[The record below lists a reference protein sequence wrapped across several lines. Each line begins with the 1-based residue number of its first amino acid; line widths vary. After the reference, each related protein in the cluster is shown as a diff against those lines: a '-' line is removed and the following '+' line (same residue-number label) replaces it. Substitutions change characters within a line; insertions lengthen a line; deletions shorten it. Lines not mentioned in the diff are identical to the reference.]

1 MTKDM
6 NTRTHTEALAGRAP
20 RMRGRHIWLLPA
32 VLICIQHFSIAE
44 ESTVKKANGSD
55 SAAWRRKAVE
65 YARIMSHVKWTPV
78 ADGMPIRG
86 KRRGHFKKG
95 KEYRGV
101 PYSSVKY
108 VGRYIGLEIFLKTF
122 LAAVENPHSVLYTEN
137 LTGKVSNAAGYYGK
151 VCSSFTSYALQ
162 CGIWYVSNRYG
173 PEHREG
179 ICLADPQ
186 SAQAA
191 EVGDVIFTPPARKGG
206 GSHIEIVTRVT
217 RNDDGT
223 VTHVRVEE
231 SWPPTTRITN
241 RSAAK
246 FDAHISSRSRKLYR
260 ITDLD
265 AWRGANRA
273 ESFLFPNYDED
284 AATPAINRVLL
295 LDRGDWVPY
304 HRDQA
309 VNINVMDRDALGV
322 KALVI
327 KRGNTVVETIEVR
340 GTGVIERSFST
351 CGDYTAHCVMNDGS
365 ASQACEFSVCDLD
378 FETSAKSIA
387 LGKSWEIMFTSDNM
401 DVIIVHFRG
410 QANRFGQQ
418 SVFVTEQ
425 DRRNGKVVIPAD
437 LLDRAGRL
445 KICLIGENRYGRLKK
460 CRDIRVQKAP

>member
-1 MTKDM
+1 
-6 NTRTHTEALAGRAP
+6 
-20 RMRGRHIWLLPA
+20 
-32 VLICIQHFSIAE
+32 
-44 ESTVKKANGSD
+44 
-55 SAAWRRKAVE
+55 VE
-65 YARIMSHVKWTPV
+65 
-78 ADGMPIRG
+78 D
-86 KRRGHFKKG
+86 
-95 KEYRGV
+95 
-101 PYSSVKY
+101 
-108 VGRYIGLEIFLKTF
+108 
-122 LAAVENPHSVLYTEN
+122 
-137 LTGKVSNAAGYYGK
+137 
-151 VCSSFTSYALQ
+151 
-162 CGIWYVSNRYG
+162 
-173 PEHREG
+173 
-179 ICLADPQ
+179 
-186 SAQAA
+186 
-191 EVGDVIFTPPARKGG
+191 
-206 GSHIEIVTRVT
+206 
-217 RNDDGT
+217 
-223 VTHVRVEE
+223 
-231 SWPPTTRITN
+231 SWPPTTRVIN

-246 FDAHISSRSRKLYR
+246 FDAHISSENRKLYR

-309 VNINVMDRDALGV
+309 GKINVMDKDALGV

-340 GTGVIERSFST
+340 DTGVIERPFST

-378 FETSAKSIA
+378 FETSAKAIA

-410 QANRFGQQ
+410 QAIRPGQQ

-445 KICLIGENRYGRLKK
+445 KIVLIGENRYGRLKE
-460 CRDIRVQKAP
+460 CRDIRLQKAP